1 MKLLVLV
8 LAASLAAAH
17 ADPLVKSGDTLAI
30 CGDSI
35 TAQHLYSAYIEEYI
49 LMCAPPTDARVAQFG
64 RILEKSKDFYGHLP
78 HDVLLFKPTIATICY
93 GMNDGGYGPLT
104 DDIAASYRQA
114 QTSVVESM
122 KQNGVTR
129 ILLASPKPV
138 DPITYKDR
146 GHADAAEYN
155 KTLGALADIDKDI
168 AAKEGIQY
176 VDIFGEMRD
185 IMARARTARGDTY
198 IIGGGDGIHPDP
210 NGHLVMAYTMLKAM
224 GFDGNIA
231 TVTVDLDTQK
241 ADATPGTKVL
251 SMANDTVNLECTR
264 YPFCFNG
271 HPTDTDGS
279 NASVLPFVPFNE
291 ELNRYMLVVK
301 GLNPGGKVKVQW
313 GGYPA
318 VEFSNDDLAKGVNL
332 AAAFAYDNPFHGQF
346 FKVDH
351 DVLTQQAFEERL
363 VQGIMSPAK
372 DYTELLPLAD
382 TSVTQMITAGMAV
395 DASLYQAARTAVV
408 PLTTSIKIER
418 E

>member
-1 MKLLVLV
+1 MKILTLA
-8 LAASLAAAH
+8 LAATLTAAQAE
-17 ADPLVKSGDTLAI
+17 PLVKSGDTLAI

-35 TAQHLYSAYIEEYI
+35 TAQHLYSAYIEDYI

-64 RILEKSKDFYGHLP
+64 RILEKSKDFVLHMP
-78 HDVLLFKPTIATICY
+78 HDVLLFKPTIATVCY

-104 DDIAASYRQA
+104 DDVAASYRQA
-114 QTSVVESM
+114 QTTVVETM

-138 DPITYKDR
+138 DPITYKNR
-146 GHADAAEYN
+146 GNADAAEYN
-155 KTLGALADIDKDI
+155 KTLGALADIDRDI

-185 IMARARTARGDTY
+185 VMAKARAARGDGY
-198 IIGGGDGIHPDP
+198 ILGGGDGIHPDP
-210 NGHLVMAYTMLKAM
+210 NGHLVMAYAFLKAL

-231 TVTVDLDTQK
+231 TVTVDLDAQQ
-241 ADATPGTKVL
+241 ASATPGTKVL
-251 SMANDTVNLECTR
+251 SVANDTVNLECTR
-264 YPFCFNG
+264 YPFCFTG
-271 HPTDTDGS
+271 HPTDTDGT
-279 NASVLPFVPFNE
+279 NATALPFVPFNE

-301 GLNPGGKVKVQW
+301 GLKPGSKAKVQW

-318 VEFSNDDLAKGVNL
+318 VEFSAEDLGKGVNL

-351 DVLTQQAFEERL
+351 DVLVQQVLEERL
-363 VQGIMSPAK
+363 VQGIMSPVR
-372 DYTELLPLAD
+372 DYTELLPPDDA
-382 TSVTQMITAGMAV
+382 SVTQFINDGMTV
-395 DASLYQAARTAVV
+395 DAHLAQAARAAVV
-408 PLTTSIKIER
+408 PITTSIRIER